1 MLGVFRPELLAPKAS
16 QGFTLLEVLVA
27 LVVLS
32 IGLLGLAGLQ
42 ATSLRN
48 NTSAY
53 QRSIATMQAY
63 DIADRMRANMPAV
76 RNGAYVFAGIPP
88 GVVSCSPCTSAQIAT
103 IDAQEWN
110 GANAA
115 LLPAGTGSVAQGGNV
130 FMITITWSDDRNT
143 QNPQATTFTTSF
155 QP

>member
-1 MLGVFRPELLAPKAS
+1 MLGVFRPDSLAPKAS

-63 DIADRMRANMPAV
+63 DIADRMRANLPAV
-76 RNGAYVFAGIPP
+76 KSGAYVINGIPA
-88 GVVSCSPCTSAQIAT
+88 GAVTCNPCTSTQIAT

-115 LLPAGTGSVAQGGNV
+115 LLAGGAGTVAQGGNIFTV
-130 FMITITWSDDRNT
+130 TISWSDDRNT
-143 QNPQATTFTTSF
+143 QNPQTTTFTTSF